1 MEILKEKNTNI
12 FLNTGIVQID
22 L

>member
-12 FLNTGIVQID
+12 FLNTGTVQID